1 MEQNSNTAIKHV
13 LKHEGSFVNHPDD
26 PGGATN
32 RGITIGTLSDWLGRP
47 ASIAEV
53 KNLDERDAIE
63 IYRRNYWAAMSCD
76 DLPAGLDY
84 SVMDMG
90 VNAGPGRAGK
100 MLQGIVGA
108 TKDGKIGPMTVAA
121 VNSYDN
127 DIRLISE
134 FYEARLA
141 YYQSLRTWHTFG
153 RGWERR
159 AKECLQ
165 TSLRMTGLPG

>member
-1 MEQNSNTAIKHV
+1 
-13 LKHEGSFVNHPDD
+13 
-26 PGGATN
+26 
-32 RGITIGTLSDWLGRP
+32 
-47 ASIAEV
+47 
-53 KNLDERDAIE
+53 
-63 IYRRNYWAAMSCD
+63 
-76 DLPAGLDY
+76 
-84 SVMDMG
+84 MDMG

-108 TKDGKIGPMTVAA
+108 TKDGQIGPMTIAA

-141 YYQSLRTWHTFG
+141 YYQSLRTWDTFG